1 MVEIQLYIGGK
12 QVELFKDESIT
23 LTQSI
28 QDIRDISKVFT
39 DYTRTFN
46 VPASK
51 NNNKI
56 FKHFHRF
63 NIVGFDARRKV
74 DASIYMNY
82 KPFKDGKIKL
92 EGVQLKNNEPHTYK
106 LTFYGNIVNLKDTLG
121 EDKLSNLTQLHYLD
135 FQYNTANIKSYMEDG
150 LDVNFITET
159 IEDAIIFP
167 LITTKSRL
175 IYDTDSGVVN
185 TDTTKNIYATNVGS
199 NYGVPISELKPAIR
213 VYSIIKAI
221 ENNPN
226 YNLKFS
232 KDFFS
237 KDNIVFYNLYMW
249 LHNKEGELF
258 QDQDAQYPVTGIS
271 NIIGDT
277 SDISGFSST
286 SFVNKFN
293 EDKSKRELRVNVNP
307 SGSSLYNLV
316 IKKDGEEFQRF
327 DDLTGTTTNGT
338 TTGSITNIEIPN
350 GTYTFFIETLV
361 DSTYDIDI
369 TIEDNPN
376 GILKTKKSI
385 TATSGGAEKKIGGKS
400 VSISSI
406 IPDMKIIDFITG
418 LFKMF
423 NLTAFQNADGV
434 IEVKTLDTFFS
445 SSNKTWD
452 ITKHVDKTQNTVDNV
467 LPFKELEFKY
477 KGTESFL
484 AKNHKDIANKEWG
497 ALSYKDGEKFDGQNY
512 TIELPFEHFKY
523 ERLYVTDNLALTEN
537 KTNLQYGYSVDESQ
551 SPYLG
556 EPLLFYAAQPIVT
569 PIAAINLEGA
579 RIDVNSPFMPL
590 NAVSYFNIFGTGVP
604 NLNFNEEFDEYTGTP
619 NQKTLFE
626 TYYKTYVKDMFDPR
640 KRLTNVKAY
649 LPMSMLFDL
658 KLSDKIILFDDIY
671 RINKIT
677 TNFETNESTLE
688 LNNIFEEY
696 TYNTLS
702 IVASLGITV
711 DTILSTADTTYL
723 TADGSN
729 LNSGFTIPDIS
740 TVIPNEIPDNEP
752 TPVYENVPL
761 VVTKPTIA
769 PYLITAPTN
778 TTVHFNYQVTTLG
791 KVGDTSQIDEYGFL
805 YSSSLTDITSSDDID
820 VLKTIVSSVPYVTTT
835 LNKFD
840 IPPVAS
846 YEKIGL
852 TYPTTLYWRFY
863 ARTNTNTLNA
873 FADSLSSVQTAT
885 TVSTITN
892 DFNNL
897 NGQLLTGY
905 VDTDFTGSFT
915 FSFLSV
921 SADLR
926 NAPGITSFGTL
937 GQILY
942 HQSNYWSDEIAIKIV
957 EWFTSQYAPQK
968 DTWYEVSHTFRH
980 VDSKGNTGKFIVGD
994 VSNAEIAWGTDEF
1007 NYRKVWIKGATNI
1020 SGTFQSGVL
1029 GILNGFGDI
1038 ESTS

>member
-1 MVEIQLYIGGK
+1 MVEIQLYIEGK

-74 DASIYMNY
+74 NASIYMNY

-121 EDKLSNLTQLHYLD
+121 EDKLSNLTQLHYFN
-135 FQYNTANIKSYMEDG
+135 FQYSTANIKSYMENG
-150 LDVNFITET
+150 LDVNFFTEN
-159 IEDAIIFP
+159 INDAVIFP

-226 YNLKFS
+226 YNLTFS

-237 KDNIVFYNLYMW
+237 KDNIVFYNLYLW

-293 EDKSKRELRVNVNP
+293 EDKSKRELRVNVNS

-338 TTGSITNIEIPN
+338 TTGKVTNIEIPN
-350 GTYTFFIETLV
+350 GIYTFFIETLV
-361 DSTYDIDI
+361 DSTYEIDI

-376 GILKTKKSI
+376 NVFKSKKSI
-385 TATSGGAEKKIGGKS
+385 TATSGVAEKKVGGKT

-406 IPDMKIIDFITG
+406 IPDIKVIDFITG

-423 NLTAFQNADGV
+423 NLTAFQNKDGV
-434 IEVKTLDTFFS
+434 IVVKTLDTFFS
-445 SSNKTWD
+445 SSNKNWD

-477 KGTESFL
+477 KGTDSFL

-497 ALSYKDGEKFDGQNY
+497 ALSYKDGEKLDGQNY

-523 ERLYVTDNLALTEN
+523 ERLYVTDNLSLTEN

-556 EPLLFYAAQPIVT
+556 DPLLFYAAQPIVT
-569 PIAAINLEGA
+569 PIAAIDLEGV

-590 NAVSYFNIFGTGVP
+590 NSISYLNVFGTGIP

-626 TYYKTYVKDMFDPR
+626 TYYKTYVKDMFDLR

-649 LPMSMLFDL
+649 LPMSMLFNL
-658 KLSDKIILFDDIY
+658 NLSDKITLFDDIY

-677 TNFETNESTLE
+677 TNFETNQSTLE

-696 TYNTLS
+696 KFNTLAT
-702 IVASLGITV
+702 VASLNVTA
-711 DTILSTADTTYL
+711 DTILNFADDSYL
-723 TADGSN
+723 RADATD
-729 LNSGFTIPDIS
+729 LNDGFTIPDIS
-740 TVIPNEIPDNEP
+740 TVIPNDIVVNNP
-752 TPVYENVPL
+752 TPIYDGVDL
-761 VVTKPTIA
+761 VVTPPTIA
-769 PYLITAPTN
+769 PSQVTVSTN
-778 TTVHFNYQVTTLG
+778 TNVFFNYQVIALG
-791 KVGDTSQIDEYGFL
+791 KVGDNLEIMDEYGFL
-805 YSSSLTDITSSDDID
+805 YSTTEGYLTSSNDVD
-820 VLKTIVSSVPYVTTT
+820 VLKATAGVTTVPFVRDELARYILPT
-835 LNKFD
+835 NK
-840 IPPVAS
+840 AS
-846 YEKIGL
+846 YEKSGL
-852 TYPTTLYWRFY
+852 THPATYYWRFY
-863 ARTNTNTLNA
+863 ARTNTGLVFP
-873 FADSLSSVQTAT
+873 FADAISDVQSSS
-885 TVSTITN
+885 TVSTSQSQ
-892 DFNNL
+892 FNNDI
-897 NGQLLTGY
+897 GELLTGY
-905 VDTDFTGSFT
+905 IYTNLSTDFYFNVDFG
-915 FSFLSV
+915 
-921 SADLR
+921 DY
-926 NAPGITSFGTL
+926 NGTSGQY
-937 GQILY
+937 GQIIR
-942 HQSNYWSDEIAIKIV
+942 NYNNIYTQYYIKKIV
-957 EWFTSQYAPQK
+957 EWFTSQYDPIQG
-968 DTWYEVSHTFRH
+968 TWYSLSQSFKYLDATGQDGIFSMGDVSGAEIKYDFDQYQYYTIYIKGGASITGSQEGGKGYLF
-980 VDSKGNTGKFIVGD
+980 GNTG
-994 VSNAEIAWGTDEF
+994 N
-1007 NYRKVWIKGATNI
+1007 
-1020 SGTFQSGVL
+1020 L
-1029 GILNGFGDI
+1029 

>member
-1 MVEIQLYIGGK
+1 MVEIQLYIGSK

-106 LTFYGNIVNLKDTLG
+106 LTFYGNIVNLKDSLG
-121 EDKLSNLTQLHYLD
+121 EDKLSNLTQLHYFD
-135 FQYNTANIKSYMEDG
+135 FQYSTVNIKNYMENG
-150 LDVNFITET
+150 LDVNFFTET
-159 IEDAIIFP
+159 INDAIIFP

-226 YNLKFS
+226 YNLTFS

-258 QDQDAQYPVTGIS
+258 QDQDAQYSVTGIS

-338 TTGSITNIEIPN
+338 TTGKITNIEIPN

-361 DSTYDIDI
+361 DSTYEIDI

-376 GILKTKKSI
+376 NIFKSKKSI
-385 TATSGGAEKKIGGKS
+385 TATSGVTEKKVGGNN

-423 NLTAFQNADGV
+423 NLTAFQNKDGV
-434 IEVKTLDTFFS
+434 IEVKTLDSFFS

-452 ITKHVDKTQNTVDNV
+452 ITKHVDKTQNTVDTV
-467 LPFKELEFKY
+467 LPYKELDFKY
-477 KGTESFL
+477 KGTGSFL
-484 AKNHKDIANKEWG
+484 AKNHKDTANKEWG
-497 ALSYKDGEKFDGQNY
+497 ALSYKDGEKFDGQKY
-512 TIELPFEHFKY
+512 TVELPFEHFKY

-556 EPLLFYAAQPIVT
+556 EPLLFYSAQPIIT
-569 PIAAINLEGA
+569 PIAAIDLEGT
-579 RIDVNSPFMPL
+579 RIDINSPFMPL

-626 TYYKTYVKDMFDPR
+626 TYYKTYVKDMFDTR
-640 KRLTNVKAY
+640 KRITNVKAY
-649 LPMSMLFDL
+649 LPMNMLFDL
-658 KLSDKIILFDDIY
+658 NLADKITLFDDIY

-677 TNFETNESTLE
+677 TNFETNQSTLE

-696 TYNTLS
+696 KFNTLAT
-702 IVASLGITV
+702 VASLGITV
-711 DTILSTADTTYL
+711 DTILNFADDSYLKADATALSD
-723 TADGSN
+723 
-729 LNSGFTIPDIS
+729 GFTIPDIS
-740 TVIPNEIPDNEP
+740 TVIPNDIVVNNP
-752 TPVYENVPL
+752 TPIYDGVDL
-761 VVTKPTIA
+761 VVTPPTIA
-769 PYLITAPTN
+769 PSQV
-778 TTVHFNYQVTTLG
+778 TVSTSTDVFFNYQVTALG
-791 KVGDTSQIDEYGFL
+791 KVGDNLEIMDEYGFL
-805 YSSSLTDITSSDDID
+805 YSTTESYLTSSNDVD
-820 VLKTIVSSVPYVTTT
+820 VLKATAGVTTVPFVRDELT
-835 LNKFD
+835 RYVLPTNK
-840 IPPVAS
+840 AS
-846 YEKIGL
+846 YEKSGL
-852 TYPTTLYWRFY
+852 THPATYYWRFY
-863 ARTNTNTLNA
+863 ARTNTGLVFP
-873 FADSLSSVQTAT
+873 FADAISDVQLSS
-885 TVSTITN
+885 TVSTSQSQ
-892 DFNNL
+892 FNNDI
-897 NGQLLTGY
+897 GELLTGY
-905 VDTDFTGSFT
+905 IYTNLSTDFYFNVDFG
-915 FSFLSV
+915 
-921 SADLR
+921 DY
-926 NAPGITSFGTL
+926 NGTSGQY
-937 GQILY
+937 GQIIRNY
-942 HQSNYWSDEIAIKIV
+942 SNIYTQYYIKKIV
-957 EWFTSQYAPQK
+957 EWFTSQYDPIQG
-968 DTWYEVSHTFRH
+968 TWYSLSQSFKCLDATGQDGIFSMGDVSGAEIKYDFDQYQYYTIYIKGGANITGSQAGGKGYLF
-980 VDSKGNTGKFIVGD
+980 GNTG
-994 VSNAEIAWGTDEF
+994 N
-1007 NYRKVWIKGATNI
+1007 
-1020 SGTFQSGVL
+1020 L
-1029 GILNGFGDI
+1029 

>member
-1 MVEIQLYIGGK
+1 MVEIQLYIEGN
-12 QVELFKDESIT
+12 QVELFKNESIT

-39 DYTRTFN
+39 DFTRTFN

-63 NIVGFDARRKV
+63 NIVGFDARTKKS
-74 DASIYMNY
+74 AEIYMNY

-121 EDKLSNLTQLHYLD
+121 EDKLSNLTQLHYFD
-135 FQYNTANIKSYMEDG
+135 FQYSTVNIKNYMENG
-150 LDVNFITET
+150 LDVNFFTET
-159 IEDAIIFP
+159 INDAIIFP

-213 VYSIIKAI
+213 VYPIIKAI

-226 YNLKFS
+226 YNLTFS

-258 QDQDAQYPVTGIS
+258 QDQAAQYPVTGIS

-277 SDISGFSST
+277 SNISGFSNT
-286 SFVNKFN
+286 SFVNSLY
-293 EDKSKRELRVNVNP
+293 DDRSKRELRVNVNS

-327 DDLTGTTTNGT
+327 NDLTGTTTNGT
-338 TTGSITNIEIPN
+338 TTGKVTNIVIPR

-361 DSTYDIDI
+361 NSTYEIDI

-376 GILKTKKSI
+376 DIFASKKSI
-385 TATSGGAEKKIGGKS
+385 TATSGVAQRNVDGKT

-423 NLTAFQNADGV
+423 NLTAFQNKDGV
-434 IEVKTLDTFFS
+434 IVVKTLDTFFS
-445 SSNKTWD
+445 SSNKNWD
-452 ITKHVDKTQNTVDNV
+452 ITKHVDKTQNTVDTV
-467 LPFKELEFKY
+467 LPYKELDFKY
-477 KGTESFL
+477 KGTGSFL
-484 AKNHKDIANKEWG
+484 AKNHKDTANKEWG
-497 ALSYKDGEKFDGQNY
+497 ALSYKDGEKFDGQKY
-512 TIELPFEHFKY
+512 TVELPFEHFKY

-556 EPLLFYAAQPIVT
+556 EPLLFYSAQPIIT
-569 PIAAINLEGA
+569 PIAAIDLEGT
-579 RIDVNSPFMPL
+579 RIDISSPFMPL

-626 TYYKTYVKDMFDPR
+626 TYYKTYVKDMFDTR
-640 KRLTNVKAY
+640 KRITNVKAY
-649 LPMSMLFDL
+649 LPMNMLFDL
-658 KLSDKIILFDDIY
+658 NLADKITLFDDIY

-677 TNFETNESTLE
+677 TNFETNQSTLE

-696 TYNTLS
+696 KFNTLAT
-702 IVASLGITV
+702 VASLGITV
-711 DTILSTADTTYL
+711 DTILNFADDSYLNADATALSD
-723 TADGSN
+723 
-729 LNSGFTIPDIS
+729 GFTIPDIS
-740 TVIPNEIPDNEP
+740 TVIPNDIVVNNP
-752 TPVYENVPL
+752 TPIYDGVDL
-761 VVTKPTIA
+761 VVTPPTIA
-769 PYLITAPTN
+769 PSQV
-778 TTVHFNYQVTTLG
+778 TVSTSTDVFFNYQVTALG
-791 KVGDTSQIDEYGFL
+791 KVGDNLEIMDEYGFL
-805 YSSSLTDITSSDDID
+805 YSTTEGYLTSSNDVD
-820 VLKTIVSSVPYVTTT
+820 VLKATAGVTTVPFVRDELT
-835 LNKFD
+835 RYVLPTNK
-840 IPPVAS
+840 AS
-846 YEKIGL
+846 YEKSGL
-852 TYPTTLYWRFY
+852 THPATYYWRFY
-863 ARTNTNTLNA
+863 ARTNTGLVFP
-873 FADSLSSVQTAT
+873 FADAISNVQSSS
-885 TVSTITN
+885 TVSTSQSQ
-892 DFNNL
+892 FNNDI
-897 NGQLLTGY
+897 GELLTGY
-905 VDTDFTGSFT
+905 IYTNLSTDFYFNVDFG
-915 FSFLSV
+915 
-921 SADLR
+921 DY
-926 NAPGITSFGTL
+926 NGTSGQY
-937 GQILY
+937 GQIIRNY
-942 HQSNYWSDEIAIKIV
+942 SNIYTQYYIKKIV
-957 EWFTSQYAPQK
+957 EWFTSQYDPIQG
-968 DTWYEVSHTFRH
+968 TWYSLSQSFKYLDATGQDGIFSMGDVSGAEIKYDFDQYQYYTIYIKGGASITGSQAGGKGYLF
-980 VDSKGNTGKFIVGD
+980 GNTG
-994 VSNAEIAWGTDEF
+994 N
-1007 NYRKVWIKGATNI
+1007 
-1020 SGTFQSGVL
+1020 L
-1029 GILNGFGDI
+1029 

>member
-1 MVEIQLYIGGK
+1 MVEIQLYIEGK
-12 QVELFKDESIT
+12 QVELFKNESIT

-39 DYTRTFN
+39 DFTRTFN

-121 EDKLSNLTQLHYLD
+121 EDKLSNLTQLHYFD
-135 FQYNTANIKSYMEDG
+135 FQYSTVNIKNYMENG
-150 LDVNFITET
+150 LDVNFFTET
-159 IEDAIIFP
+159 INDAIIFP

-199 NYGVPISELKPAIR
+199 NYGVPISEFKPAIR

-226 YNLKFS
+226 YNLTFS

-249 LHNKEGELF
+249 LHNKEGEIF

-277 SDISGFSST
+277 SNISGFSST

-327 DDLTGTTTNGT
+327 DNLTGTTTNGT
-338 TTGSITNIEIPN
+338 TTGKVTNIEIPN

-361 DSTYDIDI
+361 DSTYEIDI
-369 TIEDNPN
+369 TIEDSSNDIFKSN
-376 GILKTKKSI
+376 KSI
-385 TATSGGAEKKIGGKS
+385 TATSGVAEKKVGGKN

-423 NLTAFQNADGV
+423 NLTAFQNKDGV
-434 IEVKTLDTFFS
+434 IVVKTLDTFFS
-445 SSNKTWD
+445 SSDKTWD
-452 ITKHVDKTQNTVDNV
+452 ITKHVDKTENTVDTV
-467 LPFKELEFKY
+467 LPYKELDFKY

-512 TIELPFEHFKY
+512 TVELPFEHFKY

-537 KTNLQYGYSVDESQ
+537 KTNLQYGYSVDEKQ

-556 EPLLFYAAQPIVT
+556 EPLLFYSAQPIIT
-569 PIAAINLEGA
+569 PIAAIDLEGT
-579 RIDVNSPFMPL
+579 RINISSPFMPL

-626 TYYKTYVKDMFDPR
+626 TYYKTYVKDMFDTR

-649 LPMSMLFDL
+649 LPMNMLFDL
-658 KLSDKIILFDDIY
+658 NLADKITLFDDIY

-677 TNFETNESTLE
+677 TNFETNQSTLE

-696 TYNTLS
+696 KFNTLAT
-702 IVASLGITV
+702 ITALGITV
-711 DTILSTADTTYL
+711 DTILNFADNSYL
-723 TADGSN
+723 TADATALSD
-729 LNSGFTIPDIS
+729 GFTIPDIN
-740 TVIPNEIPDNEP
+740 TVIPNDIVVNNP
-752 TPVYENVPL
+752 TPIYDGIGL
-761 VVTKPTIA
+761 VVTPPTIA
-769 PYLITAPTN
+769 PSQVTVSTSTN
-778 TTVHFNYQVTTLG
+778 VFFNYQVTALG
-791 KVGDTSQIDEYGFL
+791 KVGDNLKIMDEYGFL
-805 YSSSLTDITSSDDID
+805 YSTTEGYLTSSNDVD
-820 VLKTIVSSVPYVTTT
+820 VLKATAGVTTVPFVREELT
-835 LNKFD
+835 RYVLPTNK
-840 IPPVAS
+840 AS
-846 YEKIGL
+846 YEKSGL
-852 TYPTTLYWRFY
+852 THPATYYWRFY
-863 ARTNTNTLNA
+863 ARTNTGLVFP
-873 FADSLSSVQTAT
+873 FADAISNVQSSS
-885 TVSTITN
+885 TVSTSQTQ
-892 DFNNL
+892 FNNDI
-897 NGQLLTGY
+897 GELLTGY
-905 VDTDFTGSFT
+905 VYTNLSTDFYFNVDFG
-915 FSFLSV
+915 
-921 SADLR
+921 
-926 NAPGITSFGTL
+926 NYNGTSGQY
-937 GQILY
+937 GQIIRNY
-942 HQSNYWSDEIAIKIV
+942 SNIYTQYYIKKIV
-957 EWFTSQYAPQK
+957 EWFTSQYDPIQG
-968 DTWYEVSHTFRH
+968 TWYSLSQSFKYLDATGQDGIFSMGDVSGAEIKYDFDQYQYYTIYIKGGASITGSQAGGKGYLF
-980 VDSKGNTGKFIVGD
+980 GNTG
-994 VSNAEIAWGTDEF
+994 N
-1007 NYRKVWIKGATNI
+1007 
-1020 SGTFQSGVL
+1020 L
-1029 GILNGFGDI
+1029 

>member
-1 MVEIQLYIGGK
+1 MVEIQLYIEGK
-12 QVELFKDESIT
+12 QVELFKNESIT

-39 DYTRTFN
+39 DFTRTFN

-63 NIVGFDARRKV
+63 NIVGFDARTKKS
-74 DASIYMNY
+74 AEIYMNY

-121 EDKLSNLTQLHYLD
+121 EDKLSNLTQLHYFD
-135 FQYNTANIKSYMEDG
+135 FQYSTVNIKNYMENG
-150 LDVNFITET
+150 LDVNFFTET
-159 IEDAIIFP
+159 INDAIIFP

-213 VYSIIKAI
+213 VYPIIKAI

-226 YNLKFS
+226 YNLTFS

-258 QDQDAQYPVTGIS
+258 QDQAAQYPVTGIS

-277 SDISGFSST
+277 SNISGFSNT
-286 SFVNKFN
+286 SFVNSLY
-293 EDKSKRELRVNVNP
+293 DDRSKRELRVNVNS

-327 DDLTGTTTNGT
+327 NDLTGTTTNGT
-338 TTGSITNIEIPN
+338 TTGKVTNIVIPR

-361 DSTYDIDI
+361 NSTYEIDI

-376 GILKTKKSI
+376 DIFASKKSI
-385 TATSGGAEKKIGGKS
+385 TATSGVAQRNVDGKT

-423 NLTAFQNADGV
+423 NLTAFQNKDGV
-434 IEVKTLDTFFS
+434 IVVKTLDTFFS
-445 SSNKTWD
+445 SSNKNWD
-452 ITKHVDKTQNTVDNV
+452 ITKHVDKTQNTVDTV
-467 LPFKELEFKY
+467 LPYKELDFKY
-477 KGTESFL
+477 KGTGSFL
-484 AKNHKDIANKEWG
+484 AKNHKDTANKEWG
-497 ALSYKDGEKFDGQNY
+497 ALSYKDGEKFDGQKY
-512 TIELPFEHFKY
+512 TVELPFEHFKY

-556 EPLLFYAAQPIVT
+556 EPLLFYSAQPIIT
-569 PIAAINLEGA
+569 PIAAIDLEGT
-579 RIDVNSPFMPL
+579 RIDISSPFMPL

-626 TYYKTYVKDMFDPR
+626 TYYKTYVKDMFDTR
-640 KRLTNVKAY
+640 KRITNVKAY
-649 LPMSMLFDL
+649 LPMNMLFDL
-658 KLSDKIILFDDIY
+658 NLADKITLFDDIY

-677 TNFETNESTLE
+677 TNFETNQSTLE

-696 TYNTLS
+696 KFNTLAT
-702 IVASLGITV
+702 VASLGITV
-711 DTILSTADTTYL
+711 DTILNFADDSYLNADATALSD
-723 TADGSN
+723 
-729 LNSGFTIPDIS
+729 GFTIPDIS
-740 TVIPNEIPDNEP
+740 TVIPNDIVVNNP
-752 TPVYENVPL
+752 TPIYDGVDL
-761 VVTKPTIA
+761 VVTPPTIA
-769 PYLITAPTN
+769 PSQV
-778 TTVHFNYQVTTLG
+778 TVSTSTDVFFNYQVTALG
-791 KVGDTSQIDEYGFL
+791 KVGDNLEIMDEYGFL
-805 YSSSLTDITSSDDID
+805 YSTTEGYLTSSNDVD
-820 VLKTIVSSVPYVTTT
+820 VLKATAGVTTVPFVRDELT
-835 LNKFD
+835 RYVLPTNK
-840 IPPVAS
+840 AS
-846 YEKIGL
+846 YEKSGL
-852 TYPTTLYWRFY
+852 THPATYYWRFY
-863 ARTNTNTLNA
+863 ARTNTGLVFP
-873 FADSLSSVQTAT
+873 FADAISNVQSSS
-885 TVSTITN
+885 TVSTSQSQ
-892 DFNNL
+892 FNNDIGEL
-897 NGQLLTGY
+897 ITGY
-905 VDTDFTGSFT
+905 IYTNLSTDFYFNVDFG
-915 FSFLSV
+915 
-921 SADLR
+921 DY
-926 NAPGITSFGTL
+926 NGTSGQY
-937 GQILY
+937 GQIIRNY
-942 HQSNYWSDEIAIKIV
+942 SNIYTQYYIKKIV
-957 EWFTSQYAPQK
+957 EWFTSQYDPIQG
-968 DTWYEVSHTFRH
+968 TWYSLSQSFKYLDATGQDGIFSMGDVSGAEIKYDFDQYQYYTIYIKGGASITGSQAGGKGYLF
-980 VDSKGNTGKFIVGD
+980 GNTG
-994 VSNAEIAWGTDEF
+994 N
-1007 NYRKVWIKGATNI
+1007 
-1020 SGTFQSGVL
+1020 L
-1029 GILNGFGDI
+1029 

>member
-1 MVEIQLYIGGK
+1 MVEIQLHIEGK

-106 LTFYGNIVNLKDTLG
+106 LTFYGNIVNLKDSLG
-121 EDKLSNLTQLHYLD
+121 EDKLSNLTQLHYFD
-135 FQYNTANIKSYMEDG
+135 FQYSTVNIKNYMENG
-150 LDVNFITET
+150 LDVNFFTET
-159 IEDAIIFP
+159 INDAIIFP

-199 NYGVPISELKPAIR
+199 NYGVPISEFKPAIR

-226 YNLKFS
+226 YNLTFS

-249 LHNKEGELF
+249 LHNKEGEIF

-277 SDISGFSST
+277 SNISGFSST

-327 DDLTGTTTNGT
+327 DNLTGTTTNGT
-338 TTGSITNIEIPN
+338 TTGKVTNIEIPN

-361 DSTYDIDI
+361 DSTYEIDI
-369 TIEDNPN
+369 TIEDSSNDIFKSN
-376 GILKTKKSI
+376 KSI
-385 TATSGGAEKKIGGKS
+385 TATSGVAEKKVGGKN

-423 NLTAFQNADGV
+423 NLTAFQNKDGV
-434 IEVKTLDTFFS
+434 IVVKTLDTFFS
-445 SSNKTWD
+445 SSDKTWD
-452 ITKHVDKTQNTVDNV
+452 ITKHVDKTENTVDTV
-467 LPFKELEFKY
+467 LPYKELDFKY

-512 TIELPFEHFKY
+512 TVELPFEHFKY

-537 KTNLQYGYSVDESQ
+537 KTNLQYGYSVDEKQ

-556 EPLLFYAAQPIVT
+556 EPLLFYSAQPIIT
-569 PIAAINLEGA
+569 PIAAIDLEGT
-579 RIDVNSPFMPL
+579 RINISSPFMPL

-626 TYYKTYVKDMFDPR
+626 TYYKTYVKDMFDTR

-649 LPMSMLFDL
+649 LPMNMLFDL
-658 KLSDKIILFDDIY
+658 NLADKITLFDDIY

-677 TNFETNESTLE
+677 TNFETNQSTLE

-696 TYNTLS
+696 KFNTLAT
-702 IVASLGITV
+702 ITALGITV
-711 DTILSTADTTYL
+711 DTILNFADNSYL
-723 TADGSN
+723 TADATALSD
-729 LNSGFTIPDIS
+729 GFTIPDIN
-740 TVIPNEIPDNEP
+740 TVIPNDIVVNNP
-752 TPVYENVPL
+752 TPIYDGIGL
-761 VVTKPTIA
+761 VVTPPTIA
-769 PYLITAPTN
+769 PSQVTVSTSTN
-778 TTVHFNYQVTTLG
+778 VFFNYQVTALG
-791 KVGDTSQIDEYGFL
+791 KVGDNLKIMDEYGFL
-805 YSSSLTDITSSDDID
+805 YSTTEGYLTSSNDVD
-820 VLKTIVSSVPYVTTT
+820 VLKATAGVTTVPFVREELT
-835 LNKFD
+835 RYVLPTNK
-840 IPPVAS
+840 AS
-846 YEKIGL
+846 YEKSGL
-852 TYPTTLYWRFY
+852 THPATYYWRFY
-863 ARTNTNTLNA
+863 ARTNTGLVFP
-873 FADSLSSVQTAT
+873 FADAISNVQSSS
-885 TVSTITN
+885 TVSTSQTQ
-892 DFNNL
+892 FNNDI
-897 NGQLLTGY
+897 GELLTGY
-905 VDTDFTGSFT
+905 VYTNLSTDFYFNVDFG
-915 FSFLSV
+915 
-921 SADLR
+921 
-926 NAPGITSFGTL
+926 NYNGTSGQY
-937 GQILY
+937 GQIIRNY
-942 HQSNYWSDEIAIKIV
+942 SNIYTQYYIKKIV
-957 EWFTSQYAPQK
+957 EWFTSQYDPIQG
-968 DTWYEVSHTFRH
+968 TWYSLSQSFKYLDATGQDGIFSMGDVSGAEIKYDFDQYQYYTIYIKGGASITGSQAGGKGYLF
-980 VDSKGNTGKFIVGD
+980 GNTG
-994 VSNAEIAWGTDEF
+994 N
-1007 NYRKVWIKGATNI
+1007 
-1020 SGTFQSGVL
+1020 L
-1029 GILNGFGDI
+1029 

>member
-1 MVEIQLYIGGK
+1 MVEIQLYIEGK
-12 QVELFKDESIT
+12 QVELFKNESIT

-39 DYTRTFN
+39 DFTRTFN

-63 NIVGFDARRKV
+63 NIVGFDARTKKS
-74 DASIYMNY
+74 AEIYMNY

-121 EDKLSNLTQLHYLD
+121 EDKLSNLTQLHYFD
-135 FQYNTANIKSYMEDG
+135 FQYSTVNIKNYMENG
-150 LDVNFITET
+150 LDVNFFTET
-159 IEDAIIFP
+159 INDAIIFP

-213 VYSIIKAI
+213 VYPIIKAI

-226 YNLKFS
+226 YNLTFS

-258 QDQDAQYPVTGIS
+258 QDQAAQYPVTGIS

-277 SDISGFSST
+277 SNISGFSNT
-286 SFVNKFN
+286 SFVNSLY
-293 EDKSKRELRVNVNP
+293 DDRSKRELRVNVNS

-327 DDLTGTTTNGT
+327 NDLTGTTTNGT
-338 TTGSITNIEIPN
+338 TTGKVTNIVIPR

-361 DSTYDIDI
+361 NSTYEIDI

-376 GILKTKKSI
+376 DIFASKKSI
-385 TATSGGAEKKIGGKS
+385 TATSGVAQRNVDGKT

-434 IEVKTLDTFFS
+434 IEVKTLDSFFS

-452 ITKHVDKTQNTVDNV
+452 ITKHVDKTQNTVDTV
-467 LPFKELEFKY
+467 LPYKELDFKY
-477 KGTESFL
+477 KGTGSFL

-497 ALSYKDGEKFDGQNY
+497 ALSYKDGEKFDGQKY
-512 TIELPFEHFKY
+512 TVELPFEHFKY

-556 EPLLFYAAQPIVT
+556 EPLLFYSAQPIIT
-569 PIAAINLEGA
+569 PIAAIDLEGT
-579 RIDVNSPFMPL
+579 RIDISSPFMPL
-590 NAVSYFNIFGTGVP
+590 NTVSYFNIFGTGVP

-626 TYYKTYVKDMFDPR
+626 TYYKTYVKDMFDTR
-640 KRLTNVKAY
+640 KRITNVKAY
-649 LPMSMLFDL
+649 LPMNMLFDL
-658 KLSDKIILFDDIY
+658 NLADKITLFDDIY

-677 TNFETNESTLE
+677 TNFETNQSTLE

-696 TYNTLS
+696 KFNTLAT
-702 IVASLGITV
+702 VASLGITV
-711 DTILSTADTTYL
+711 DTILNFADDSYLKADATALSD
-723 TADGSN
+723 
-729 LNSGFTIPDIS
+729 GFTIPDIS
-740 TVIPNEIPDNEP
+740 TVIPNDIVVNNP
-752 TPVYENVPL
+752 TPIYDGVDL
-761 VVTKPTIA
+761 VVTPPTIA
-769 PYLITAPTN
+769 PSQV
-778 TTVHFNYQVTTLG
+778 TVSTSTDVFFNYQVTALG
-791 KVGDTSQIDEYGFL
+791 KVGDNLEIMDEYGFL
-805 YSSSLTDITSSDDID
+805 YSTTEGYLTSSNDVD
-820 VLKTIVSSVPYVTTT
+820 VLKATAGVTTVPFVRDELT
-835 LNKFD
+835 RYVLPTNK
-840 IPPVAS
+840 AS
-846 YEKIGL
+846 YEKSGL
-852 TYPTTLYWRFY
+852 THPATYYWRFY
-863 ARTNTNTLNA
+863 ARTNTGLVFP
-873 FADSLSSVQTAT
+873 FADAISNVQSSS
-885 TVSTITN
+885 TVSTSQSQ
-892 DFNNL
+892 FNNDIGEL
-897 NGQLLTGY
+897 ITGY
-905 VDTDFTGSFT
+905 IYTNLSTDFYFNVDFG
-915 FSFLSV
+915 
-921 SADLR
+921 DY
-926 NAPGITSFGTL
+926 NGTSGQY
-937 GQILY
+937 GQIIRNY
-942 HQSNYWSDEIAIKIV
+942 SNIYTQYYIKKIV
-957 EWFTSQYAPQK
+957 EWFTSQYDPIQG
-968 DTWYEVSHTFRH
+968 TWYSLSQSFKYLDATGQDGIFSMGDVSGAEIKYDFDQYQYYTIYIKGGASITGSQAGGKGYLF
-980 VDSKGNTGKFIVGD
+980 GNTG
-994 VSNAEIAWGTDEF
+994 N
-1007 NYRKVWIKGATNI
+1007 
-1020 SGTFQSGVL
+1020 L
-1029 GILNGFGDI
+1029 

>member
-1 MVEIQLYIGGK
+1 MVEIQLYIEGK
-12 QVELFKDESIT
+12 QVELFKNESIT

-39 DYTRTFN
+39 DFTRTFN

-63 NIVGFDARRKV
+63 NIVGFDARTKKS
-74 DASIYMNY
+74 AEIYMNY

-121 EDKLSNLTQLHYLD
+121 EDKLSNLTQLHYFD
-135 FQYNTANIKSYMEDG
+135 FQYSTVNIKNYMENG
-150 LDVNFITET
+150 LDVNFFTET
-159 IEDAIIFP
+159 INDAIIFP

-213 VYSIIKAI
+213 VYPIIKAI

-226 YNLKFS
+226 YNLTFS

-258 QDQDAQYPVTGIS
+258 QDQAAQYPVTGIS

-277 SDISGFSST
+277 SNISGFSNT
-286 SFVNKFN
+286 SFVNSLY
-293 EDKSKRELRVNVNP
+293 DDRSKRELRVNVNS

-327 DDLTGTTTNGT
+327 NDLTGTTTNGT
-338 TTGSITNIEIPN
+338 TTGKVTNIVIPR

-361 DSTYDIDI
+361 NSTYEIDI

-376 GILKTKKSI
+376 DIFASKKSI
-385 TATSGGAEKKIGGKS
+385 TATSGVAQRNVDGKT

-423 NLTAFQNADGV
+423 NLTAFQNKDGV
-434 IEVKTLDTFFS
+434 IVVKTLDTFFS
-445 SSNKTWD
+445 SSNKNWD
-452 ITKHVDKTQNTVDNV
+452 ITKHVDKTQNTVDTV
-467 LPFKELEFKY
+467 LPYKELDFKY
-477 KGTESFL
+477 KGTGSFL
-484 AKNHKDIANKEWG
+484 AKNHKDTANKEWG
-497 ALSYKDGEKFDGQNY
+497 ALSYKDGEKFDGQKY
-512 TIELPFEHFKY
+512 TVELPFEHFKY

-556 EPLLFYAAQPIVT
+556 EPLLFYSAQPIIT
-569 PIAAINLEGA
+569 PIAAIDLEGT
-579 RIDVNSPFMPL
+579 RIDISSPFMPL

-626 TYYKTYVKDMFDPR
+626 TYYKTYVKDMFDTR
-640 KRLTNVKAY
+640 KRITNVKAY
-649 LPMSMLFDL
+649 LPMNMLFDL
-658 KLSDKIILFDDIY
+658 NLADKITLFDDIY

-677 TNFETNESTLE
+677 TNFETNQSTLE

-696 TYNTLS
+696 KFNTLAT
-702 IVASLGITV
+702 VASLGITV
-711 DTILSTADTTYL
+711 DTILNFADDSYLKADATALSD
-723 TADGSN
+723 
-729 LNSGFTIPDIS
+729 GFTIPDIS
-740 TVIPNEIPDNEP
+740 TVIPNDIVVNNP
-752 TPVYENVPL
+752 TPIYDGVDL
-761 VVTKPTIA
+761 VVTPPTIA
-769 PYLITAPTN
+769 PSQV
-778 TTVHFNYQVTTLG
+778 TVSTSTDVFFNYQVTALG
-791 KVGDTSQIDEYGFL
+791 KVGDNLEIMDEYGFL
-805 YSSSLTDITSSDDID
+805 YSTTEGYLTSSNDVD
-820 VLKTIVSSVPYVTTT
+820 VLKATAGVTTVPFVRDELT
-835 LNKFD
+835 RYVLPTNK
-840 IPPVAS
+840 AS
-846 YEKIGL
+846 YEKSGL
-852 TYPTTLYWRFY
+852 THPATYYWRFY
-863 ARTNTNTLNA
+863 ARTNTGLVFP
-873 FADSLSSVQTAT
+873 FADAISNVQSSS
-885 TVSTITN
+885 TVSTSQSQ
-892 DFNNL
+892 FNNDI
-897 NGQLLTGY
+897 GELLTGY
-905 VDTDFTGSFT
+905 IYTNLSTDFYFNVDFG
-915 FSFLSV
+915 
-921 SADLR
+921 DY
-926 NAPGITSFGTL
+926 NGTSGQY
-937 GQILY
+937 GQIIRNY
-942 HQSNYWSDEIAIKIV
+942 SNIYTQYYIKKIV
-957 EWFTSQYAPQK
+957 EWFTSQYDPIQG
-968 DTWYEVSHTFRH
+968 TWYSLSQSFKYLDATGQDGIFSMGDVSGAEIKYDFDQYQYYTIYIKGGASITGSQAGGKGYLF
-980 VDSKGNTGKFIVGD
+980 GNTG
-994 VSNAEIAWGTDEF
+994 N
-1007 NYRKVWIKGATNI
+1007 
-1020 SGTFQSGVL
+1020 L
-1029 GILNGFGDI
+1029 

>member
-1 MVEIQLYIGGK
+1 MVEIQLYIEGN
-12 QVELFKDESIT
+12 QVELFKNESIT

-39 DYTRTFN
+39 DFTRTFN

-63 NIVGFDARRKV
+63 NIVGFDARTKKS
-74 DASIYMNY
+74 AEIYMNY

-121 EDKLSNLTQLHYLD
+121 EDKLSNLTQLHYFD
-135 FQYNTANIKSYMEDG
+135 FQYSTVNIKNYMENG
-150 LDVNFITET
+150 LDVNFFTET
-159 IEDAIIFP
+159 INDAIIFP

-213 VYSIIKAI
+213 VYPIIKAI

-226 YNLKFS
+226 YNLTFS

-258 QDQDAQYPVTGIS
+258 QDQAAQYPVTGIS

-277 SDISGFSST
+277 SNISGFSNT
-286 SFVNKFN
+286 SFVNSLY
-293 EDKSKRELRVNVNP
+293 DDRSKRELRVNVNS

-327 DDLTGTTTNGT
+327 NDLTGTTTNGT
-338 TTGSITNIEIPN
+338 TTGKVTNIVIPR

-361 DSTYDIDI
+361 NSTYEIDI

-376 GILKTKKSI
+376 DIFASKKSI
-385 TATSGGAEKKIGGKS
+385 TATSGVAQRNVDGKT

-423 NLTAFQNADGV
+423 NLTAFQNKDGV
-434 IEVKTLDTFFS
+434 IVVKTLDTFFS
-445 SSNKTWD
+445 SSNKNWD
-452 ITKHVDKTQNTVDNV
+452 ITKHVDKTQNTVDTV
-467 LPFKELEFKY
+467 LPYKELDFKY
-477 KGTESFL
+477 KGTGSFL
-484 AKNHKDIANKEWG
+484 AKNHKDTANKEWG
-497 ALSYKDGEKFDGQNY
+497 ALSYKDGEKFDGQKY
-512 TIELPFEHFKY
+512 TVELPFEHFKY

-556 EPLLFYAAQPIVT
+556 EPLLFYSAQPIIT
-569 PIAAINLEGA
+569 PIAAIDLEGT
-579 RIDVNSPFMPL
+579 RIDISSPFMPL

-626 TYYKTYVKDMFDPR
+626 TYYKTYVKDMFDTR
-640 KRLTNVKAY
+640 KRITNVKAY
-649 LPMSMLFDL
+649 LPMNMLFDL
-658 KLSDKIILFDDIY
+658 NLADKITLFDDIY

-677 TNFETNESTLE
+677 TNFETNQSTLE

-696 TYNTLS
+696 KFNTLAT
-702 IVASLGITV
+702 VASLGITV
-711 DTILSTADTTYL
+711 DTILNFADDSYLNADATALSD
-723 TADGSN
+723 
-729 LNSGFTIPDIS
+729 GFTIPDIS
-740 TVIPNEIPDNEP
+740 TVIPNDIVVNNP
-752 TPVYENVPL
+752 TPIYDGVDL
-761 VVTKPTIA
+761 VVTPPTIA
-769 PYLITAPTN
+769 PSQV
-778 TTVHFNYQVTTLG
+778 TVSTSTDVFFNYQVTALG
-791 KVGDTSQIDEYGFL
+791 KVGDNLEIMDEYGFL
-805 YSSSLTDITSSDDID
+805 YSTTEGYLTSSNDVD
-820 VLKTIVSSVPYVTTT
+820 VLKATAGVTTVPFVRDELT
-835 LNKFD
+835 RYVLPTNK
-840 IPPVAS
+840 AS
-846 YEKIGL
+846 YEKSGL
-852 TYPTTLYWRFY
+852 THPATYYWRFY
-863 ARTNTNTLNA
+863 ARTNTGLVFP
-873 FADSLSSVQTAT
+873 FADAISNVQSSS
-885 TVSTITN
+885 TVSTSQSQ
-892 DFNNL
+892 FNNDIGEL
-897 NGQLLTGY
+897 ITGY
-905 VDTDFTGSFT
+905 IYTNLSTDFYFNVDFG
-915 FSFLSV
+915 
-921 SADLR
+921 DY
-926 NAPGITSFGTL
+926 NGTSGQY
-937 GQILY
+937 GQIIRNY
-942 HQSNYWSDEIAIKIV
+942 SNIYTQYYIKKIV
-957 EWFTSQYAPQK
+957 EWFTSQYDPIQG
-968 DTWYEVSHTFRH
+968 TWYSLSQSFKYLDATGQDGIFSMGDVSGAEIKYDFDQYQYYTIYIKGGASITGSQAGGKGYLF
-980 VDSKGNTGKFIVGD
+980 GNTG
-994 VSNAEIAWGTDEF
+994 N
-1007 NYRKVWIKGATNI
+1007 
-1020 SGTFQSGVL
+1020 L
-1029 GILNGFGDI
+1029 

>member
-1 MVEIQLYIGGK
+1 MVEIQLYIEGK
-12 QVELFKDESIT
+12 QVELFKNESIT

-39 DYTRTFN
+39 DFTRTFN

-63 NIVGFDARRKV
+63 NIVGFDARKKV
-74 DASIYMNY
+74 DAEIYMNY

-106 LTFYGNIVNLKDTLG
+106 LTFYGNIVNLKDFLG
-121 EDKLSNLTQLHYLD
+121 EDKLSNLTQLHYFD
-135 FQYNTANIKSYMEDG
+135 FQYSTVNIKNYMENG
-150 LDVNFITET
+150 LDVNFFTET
-159 IEDAIIFP
+159 INDAIIFP

-199 NYGVPISELKPAIR
+199 NYGVPISEFKPAIR

-226 YNLKFS
+226 YNLTFS

-293 EDKSKRELRVNVNP
+293 EDKSKRELRINVNS
-307 SGSSLYNLV
+307 SGSSLYNVV
-316 IKKDGEEFQRF
+316 IKKDGDEFQRF
-327 DDLTGTTTNGT
+327 NDLTGTTTNGT
-338 TTGSITNIEIPN
+338 NTGKVTNIEIPN

-361 DSTYDIDI
+361 DSTYEIDI

-376 GILKTKKSI
+376 NIFKSKKSI
-385 TATSGGAEKKIGGKS
+385 TATSGVTEKKVGGNN

-406 IPDMKIIDFITG
+406 IPDIKVIDFITG

-423 NLTAFQNADGV
+423 NLTAFQNKDGV
-434 IEVKTLDTFFS
+434 IVVKTLDTFFS
-445 SSNKTWD
+445 SSDKTWD
-452 ITKHVDKTQNTVDNV
+452 ITKHVDKTQNTVDTV
-467 LPFKELEFKY
+467 LPYKELDFKY
-477 KGTESFL
+477 KGTGSFL
-484 AKNHKDIANKEWG
+484 AKNHKDTANKEWG
-497 ALSYKDGEKFDGQNY
+497 ALSYKDGEKFDGEKY
-512 TIELPFEHFKY
+512 TVELPFEHFKY

-556 EPLLFYAAQPIVT
+556 EPLLFYSAQPIIT
-569 PIAAINLEGA
+569 PIAAIDLEGT
-579 RIDVNSPFMPL
+579 RIDISSPFMPL

-626 TYYKTYVKDMFDPR
+626 TYYKTYVKDMFDTR
-640 KRLTNVKAY
+640 KRITNVKAY
-649 LPMSMLFDL
+649 LPMNMLFDL
-658 KLSDKIILFDDIY
+658 NLADKITLFDDIY

-677 TNFETNESTLE
+677 TNFETNQSTLE

-696 TYNTLS
+696 KFNTLAT
-702 IVASLGITV
+702 VASLGITV
-711 DTILSTADTTYL
+711 DTILNFADDSYLKADATALSD
-723 TADGSN
+723 
-729 LNSGFTIPDIS
+729 GFTIPDIS
-740 TVIPNEIPDNEP
+740 TVIPNDIVVNNP
-752 TPVYENVPL
+752 TPIYDGVDL
-761 VVTKPTIA
+761 VVTPPTIA
-769 PYLITAPTN
+769 PSQV
-778 TTVHFNYQVTTLG
+778 TVSTSTDVFFNYQVTALG
-791 KVGDTSQIDEYGFL
+791 KVGDNLEIMDEYGFL
-805 YSSSLTDITSSDDID
+805 YSTTEGYLTSSNDVD
-820 VLKTIVSSVPYVTTT
+820 VLKATAGVTTVPFVRDELT
-835 LNKFD
+835 RYVLPTNK
-840 IPPVAS
+840 AS
-846 YEKIGL
+846 YEKSGL
-852 TYPTTLYWRFY
+852 THPATYYWRFY
-863 ARTNTNTLNA
+863 ARTNTGLVFP
-873 FADSLSSVQTAT
+873 FADAISNVQSSS
-885 TVSTITN
+885 TVSTSQSQ
-892 DFNNL
+892 FNNDI
-897 NGQLLTGY
+897 GELLTGY
-905 VDTDFTGSFT
+905 VYTNLSTDFYFNVDFG
-915 FSFLSV
+915 
-921 SADLR
+921 DY
-926 NAPGITSFGTL
+926 NGTSGQY
-937 GQILY
+937 GQIIRNY
-942 HQSNYWSDEIAIKIV
+942 SNIYTQHYIKKIV
-957 EWFTSQYAPQK
+957 EWFTSQYDPIQG
-968 DTWYEVSHTFRH
+968 TWYSLSQSFKYLDATGQDGIFSMGDVSGAEIKYDFDQYQYYTIYIKGGASITGSQAGGKGYLF
-980 VDSKGNTGKFIVGD
+980 GNTG
-994 VSNAEIAWGTDEF
+994 N
-1007 NYRKVWIKGATNI
+1007 
-1020 SGTFQSGVL
+1020 L
-1029 GILNGFGDI
+1029 